1 MVLQPC
7 NVQYFGTK
15 ATEANQLQL
24 FHHSELGEQQL
35 FSIRPPPPAIKKDSH
50 LADSALYITLTK
62 YSFYWEK
69 ETAHFTAQTH
79 YSPQSQFN

>member
-50 LADSALYITLTK
+50 LADSALYMV
-62 YSFYWEK
+62 
-69 ETAHFTAQTH
+69 FT
-79 YSPQSQFN
+79 